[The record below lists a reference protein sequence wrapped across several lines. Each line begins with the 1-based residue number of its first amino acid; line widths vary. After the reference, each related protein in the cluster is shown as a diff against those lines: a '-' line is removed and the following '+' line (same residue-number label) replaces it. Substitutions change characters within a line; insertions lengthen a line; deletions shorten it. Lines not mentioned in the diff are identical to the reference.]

1 MEKKVSRKKKAKIA
15 TIFGDEVNRPKAKC
29 HACDERIDKRNKATF
44 FSCFECNSYC
54 HTKIAC
60 SQWGPDGMANF
71 VKTINTIGASQHGYG
86 SVKCYYCNL
95 KNENENSSATVISPS
110 NSNSVCRQSAP
121 VADAAAT
128 DNMESASV
136 YENNI
141 QPMDNA
147 SQGQNDCGGGMV
159 QEHNSNE
166 IITADN
172 VDGIITA
179 ALAASQEFNIE
190 VSFDENLAPS
200 TSFTMVA
207 NQSTG
212 NFDDELVLPLS
223 SNSDDDVLSLN
234 EHDTM
239 GELHDNDQTMDDLV
253 MSTNN
258 ELAGGPGGDQQITV
272 VTQLVNNHSV
282 TQIDS
287 LSSALHEMGRLTSEL
302 NDYRVREIAL
312 VSTINGLERQKA
324 ALNAH
329 IEKMVEVDRLNTEL
343 MQTKDKEALALTNE
357 FDNERLELLTTIEKK
372 SNEIQVLKDLL
383 KDKPIDTSNDGDLKG
398 IVATL
403 TAKVDSLIS
412 SSDVPKFNPED
423 LRSKLQ
429 NSKNKAKLNANRTQS
444 GHNRQKGPGSK
455 AYQKDK
461 AVGRRDQPNDSKSK
475 NNTMAQ
481 PSKLMARLTP
491 KVLDIDDKPQPN
503 SGKKVSFRIIGVPT
517 FIGGD
522 KFLGSMIRQNNIP
535 KNLISLHKDE
545 FINAKRNLR
554 YHTTPPILT
563 NLLRNRHVFVN
574 GRKYMVMH
582 HSATK
587 QCYHCLELDH
597 VQHSCSN
604 EQKCVKCGGNHPLR
618 ECAAHKYNCYNCS
631 VANQR
636 DRTQTNTNHKATDS
650 QYPAI
655 CHQMAESD
663 DTI

>member
-1 MEKKVSRKKKAKIA
+1 MATEVSSVTIVTSKTRMKILLPQLSRQAIVILFVGKVPRSQMPPPLITWNLHLFMKITYNQWIMPRRVKMTA
-15 TIFGDEVNRPKAKC
+15 EEVWCR
-29 HACDERIDKRNKATF
+29 
-44 FSCFECNSYC
+44 
-54 HTKIAC
+54 
-60 SQWGPDGMANF
+60 
-71 VKTINTIGASQHGYG
+71 NTIVMKS
-86 SVKCYYCNL
+86 L
-95 KNENENSSATVISPS
+95 LPTMW
-110 NSNSVCRQSAP
+110 
-121 VADAAAT
+121 
-128 DNMESASV
+128 MEF
-136 YENNI
+136 
-141 QPMDNA
+141 
-147 SQGQNDCGGGMV
+147 
-159 QEHNSNE
+159 
-166 IITADN
+166 
-172 VDGIITA
+172 ITA

-517 FIGGD
+517 FIGDD

-563 NLLRNRHVFVN
+563 NLLRNRHVGVN
-574 GRKYMVMH
+574 
-582 HSATK
+582 
-587 QCYHCLELDH
+587 
-597 VQHSCSN
+597 
-604 EQKCVKCGGNHPLR
+604 
-618 ECAAHKYNCYNCS
+618 
-631 VANQR
+631 
-636 DRTQTNTNHKATDS
+636 
-650 QYPAI
+650 I
-655 CHQMAESD
+655 W
-663 DTI
+663 